1 MESNPA
7 NSDISR
13 AWNYHNTTK
22 HSQWSVH
29 SSRHYLDWANQPIP
43 LKIYTTIDPIP
54 LPRNTDQTGIS
65 ALSAISAP
73 EAASETNTIP
83 SLADLARLLFFSA
96 GITKKKSY
104 TGGEIYFRAASC
116 TGALYEFEAYLV
128 CGNLPDLNA
137 GIYHFGPGDFALR
150 LLRAGDYRRALA
162 EATAG
167 EPNVLHAPVTIVFA
181 GTYWRNAWKYR
192 TRTYRHFGW
201 DNGTILANMLAMAAA
216 SGFPARVVLG
226 FVDSEVNRLL
236 DLDSEREVAFSMVT
250 IGRATEEVPTE
261 TPAIQKLAFPTVP
274 LSQSEVEYPE
284 LREIHAA
291 SSLASAEE
299 VTAWRNRSFRTEE
312 KPRPKF
318 FLRPESSTDSIE
330 RVILRRGSTRYF
342 ERASISGDQLM
353 TILHASTQGIW
364 PGIPLLNDLYLI
376 INAVD
381 GIESGAY
388 SYNYATSDIECLKK
402 GDFRS
407 EARYLGLQQDLPG
420 DAAANVFMLADL
432 QPILERFGNRGYR
445 AVQLEAGILGGKMY
459 LGSYAQHLGATG
471 LTFFDDDVTNFFSP
485 HARNKSAIFLVALGK
500 SRQMTTGA
508 ARA

>member
-1 MESNPA
+1 MESNPV

-13 AWNYHNTTK
+13 AWNYHNETK

-54 LPRNTDQTGIS
+54 LPRNADQTGIS

-73 EAASETNTIP
+73 EVVSETDAIP

-128 CGNLPDLNA
+128 CGNLPDLKA

-150 LLRAGDYRRALA
+150 LLRDGDYRGVLA
-162 EATAG
+162 EATG
-167 EPNVLHAPVTIVFA
+167 REPSVLHAPVTIVFA

-216 SGFPARVVLG
+216 SRLPARVVLG
-226 FVDSEVNRLL
+226 FVDLEVNRLL

-250 IGRATEEVPTE
+250 IGRSAEEVPTDI
-261 TPAIQKLAFPTVP
+261 PDIPKLSFPTVP

-291 SSLASAEE
+291 SSLTSVQE
-299 VTAWRNRSFRTEE
+299 VSAWRTKSLGMQEQ
-312 KPRPKF
+312 PRRD
-318 FLRPESSTDSIE
+318 FLLPAETSTDSIE
-330 RVILRRGSTRYF
+330 QVILRRGSTRYF
-342 ERASISGDQLM
+342 QRASITQEQLM
-353 TILHASTQGIW
+353 TILQTATQRIW
-364 PGIPLLNDLYLI
+364 PGLPFLNDLYLI
-376 INAVD
+376 INAVEGVD
-381 GIESGAY
+381 PGAY
-388 SYNYATSDIECLKK
+388 FYNYDTADIECLKK
-402 GDFRS
+402 GNFRS

-420 DAAANVFMLADL
+420 DAAADVFMLADL

-445 AVQLEAGILGGKMY
+445 AVQLEAGILGGNMY
-459 LGSYAQHLGATG
+459 LAAYAQHIGASG

-500 SRQMTTGA
+500 SRRLSDGV
-508 ARA
+508 

>member
-7 NSDISR
+7 NSDINR
-13 AWNYHNTTK
+13 AWSYHNATK

-54 LPRNTDQTGIS
+54 LPRNADQTGIS

-73 EAASETNTIP
+73 EVVSETDAIP

-128 CGNLPDLNA
+128 CGNLPDLKA

-150 LLRAGDYRRALA
+150 LLRDGDYRGVLA
-162 EATAG
+162 EATG
-167 EPNVLHAPVTIVFA
+167 REPSVLHAPVTIVFA

-216 SGFPARVVLG
+216 SRLPARVVLG
-226 FVDSEVNRLL
+226 FVDLEVNRLL

-250 IGRATEEVPTE
+250 IGRSAEEVPTDI
-261 TPAIQKLAFPTVP
+261 PDIPKLSFPTVP

-291 SSLASAEE
+291 SSLTSVQE
-299 VTAWRNRSFRTEE
+299 VSAWRTKSLGMQEQ
-312 KPRPKF
+312 PRRD
-318 FLRPESSTDSIE
+318 FLLPAETSTDSIE
-330 RVILRRGSTRYF
+330 QVILRRGSTRYF
-342 ERASISGDQLM
+342 QRASITQEQLM
-353 TILHASTQGIW
+353 TILQTATQRIW
-364 PGIPLLNDLYLI
+364 PGLPFLNDLYLI
-376 INAVD
+376 INAVEGVD
-381 GIESGAY
+381 PGAY
-388 SYNYATSDIECLKK
+388 FYNYDTADIECLKK
-402 GDFRS
+402 GNFRS
-407 EARYLGLQQDLPG
+407 EALYLGLQQDLPG
-420 DAAANVFMLADL
+420 DAAADVFMLADL

-445 AVQLEAGILGGKMY
+445 SVQLEAGILGGKMY
-459 LGSYAQHLGATG
+459 LAAYAQHIGASG

-500 SRQMTTGA
+500 SRRLSDGV
-508 ARA
+508 

>member
-13 AWNYHNTTK
+13 AWNYHNSTK

-29 SSRHYLDWANQPIP
+29 SSRHYLDWANQPVP

-54 LPRNTDQTGIS
+54 LPRNADQTGVS

-73 EAASETNTIP
+73 EVFSEGETIP
-83 SLADLARLLFFSA
+83 SLADLGRLLFFSA

-128 CGNLPDLNA
+128 CGNLPDLKA

-150 LLRAGDYRRALA
+150 LLRAGDYRPLLA

-167 EPNVLHAPVTIVFA
+167 EPSVLHAPVTIVFA

-216 SGFPARVVLG
+216 SGFPARVILG

-250 IGRATEEVPTE
+250 IGRAEEVPTE
-261 TPAIQKLAFPTVP
+261 VPDIPKLSFPTVP
-274 LSQSEVEYPE
+274 LSRSEVEYPE

-291 SSLASAEE
+291 SSLASVEE
-299 VTAWRNRSFRTEE
+299 VTAWRNRVFRKEE
-312 KPRPKF
+312 PRHEF
-318 FLRPESSTDSIE
+318 FLGPESSTDSIE

-342 ERASISGDQLM
+342 ERVSISRDQLM
-353 TILHASTQGIW
+353 TILQTSTQGVW
-364 PGIPLLNDLYLI
+364 PGVPLLNDLYLI

-388 SYNYATSDIECLKK
+388 SYNYATGDIECLKK

-420 DAAANVFMLADL
+420 DAAADVFMLADL

-459 LGSYAQHLGATG
+459 LGAYAQHLGATG

-500 SRQMTTGA
+500 SRRVTSTT
-508 ARA
+508 

>member
-7 NSDISR
+7 NSDISQ
-13 AWNYHNTTK
+13 AWGYHNATK

-54 LPRNTDQTGIS
+54 LPRNADQTGVS

-73 EAASETNTIP
+73 EVFSQSDKIP
-83 SLADLARLLFFSA
+83 SLADLGRLLFFSA

-128 CGNLPDLNA
+128 CGDLPDLKA

-150 LLRAGDYRRALA
+150 LLRAGDHRRVLA

-236 DLDSEREVAFSMVT
+236 DLDSQREVAFSMVT
-250 IGRATEEVPTE
+250 IGRAAEEVPAE
-261 TPAIQKLAFPTVP
+261 VPDIPKLSFPTVP

-291 SSLASAEE
+291 SSLASVEE
-299 VTAWRNRSFRTEE
+299 VTAWRNRSFSTVE
-312 KPRPKF
+312 KPRHDF
-318 FLRPESSTDSIE
+318 LLRPESSTDSIE

-342 ERASISGDQLM
+342 ERVSISQDQLM
-353 TILHASTQGIW
+353 MILQTSTQGIW
-364 PGIPLLNDLYLI
+364 PGVPLLNDLYLI
-376 INAVD
+376 INAVE
-381 GIESGAY
+381 GIEPGAY
-388 SYNYATSDIECLKK
+388 SYNYATRDIECLKK

-420 DAAANVFMLADL
+420 DAAADVFMLADL
-432 QPILERFGNRGYR
+432 QRILERFGNRGYR

-459 LGSYAQHLGATG
+459 LGAYSQHLGATG

-500 SRQMTTGA
+500 SRRVTSSS
-508 ARA
+508 

>member
-13 AWNYHNTTK
+13 AWNYHDATK

-54 LPRNTDQTGIS
+54 LPRNADQTGVS
-65 ALSAISAP
+65 ALSAISAL
-73 EAASETNTIP
+73 EAVSGTNATP
-83 SLADLARLLFFSA
+83 SMADLARLLFFSA

-128 CGNLPDLNA
+128 CGNLPDLKA

-150 LLRAGDYRRALA
+150 LLRAGDYRPVLA
-162 EATAG
+162 KATAG

-226 FVDSEVNRLL
+226 FVDSEVNSLL

-250 IGRATEEVPTE
+250 IGHATQEVPTE
-261 TPAIQKLAFPTVP
+261 MPDIPKLSFPTVP
-274 LSQSEVEYPE
+274 LSQSEVAYPE

-291 SSLASAEE
+291 SSLSSAEE
-299 VTAWRNRSFRTEE
+299 VTA
-312 KPRPKF
+312 
-318 FLRPESSTDSIE
+318 
-330 RVILRRGSTRYF
+330 
-342 ERASISGDQLM
+342 
-353 TILHASTQGIW
+353 
-364 PGIPLLNDLYLI
+364 
-376 INAVD
+376 
-381 GIESGAY
+381 
-388 SYNYATSDIECLKK
+388 
-402 GDFRS
+402 
-407 EARYLGLQQDLPG
+407 
-420 DAAANVFMLADL
+420 
-432 QPILERFGNRGYR
+432 
-445 AVQLEAGILGGKMY
+445 
-459 LGSYAQHLGATG
+459 
-471 LTFFDDDVTNFFSP
+471 
-485 HARNKSAIFLVALGK
+485 
-500 SRQMTTGA
+500 
-508 ARA
+508 

>member
-1 MESNPA
+1 
-7 NSDISR
+7 
-13 AWNYHNTTK
+13 
-22 HSQWSVH
+22 
-29 SSRHYLDWANQPIP
+29 
-43 LKIYTTIDPIP
+43 LK
-54 LPRNTDQTGIS
+54 
-65 ALSAISAP
+65 
-73 EAASETNTIP
+73 
-83 SLADLARLLFFSA
+83 
-96 GITKKKSY
+96 
-104 TGGEIYFRAASC
+104 
-116 TGALYEFEAYLV
+116 
-128 CGNLPDLNA
+128 A

-150 LLRAGDYRRALA
+150 LLRAGDYRPVLA

-167 EPNVLHAPVTIVFA
+167 EPSVLYAPVTIVFT

-201 DNGTILANMLAMAAA
+201 DNGTILANLLAMAAA
-216 SGFPARVVLG
+216 SGFPTRVILG

-250 IGRATEEVPTE
+250 IGRAAEEVPTE
-261 TPAIQKLAFPTVP
+261 VPDIPKLSFPTVP
-274 LSQSEVEYPE
+274 LSRSEVEYPE

-291 SSLASAEE
+291 SSLASVEE
-299 VTAWRNRSFRTEE
+299 VTAWRSRSFRKDE
-312 KPRPKF
+312 PRHRF

-342 ERASISGDQLM
+342 ERVSISRDQLM
-353 TILHASTQGIW
+353 TILQTSTQGVW
-364 PGIPLLNDLYLI
+364 PGVPLLNDLYLI

-381 GIESGAY
+381 GIEAGAY
-388 SYNYATSDIECLKK
+388 SYNYATSDIDCLKK
-402 GDFRS
+402 GDFRN

-420 DAAANVFMLADL
+420 DAAADVFMLADL

-459 LGSYAQHLGATG
+459 LGAYAQHLGATG

-500 SRQMTTGA
+500 SRRVTSTT
-508 ARA
+508 